1 MKDTLFANPAAPPE
15 DFQFSPKVA
24 EVFDD
29 MLARSV
35 PFYQEIIAMAAS
47 LLSTFV
53 GRHEVVYDL
62 GCSTGATM
70 IELARRLPGRDL
82 RFVGVDSSAAM
93 VGKARLKAEI
103 YSKTEQL
110 RFVEADILT
119 VPLQDPAAII
129 LNYTLQFLRPL
140 QRPEFLRR
148 LYAALKP
155 GGILLVCEKTISH
168 TPIFNRVFI
177 DCYLDFKR
185 QHGYSEIE
193 IAKKREALENVLVPF
208 SAAENRD
215 LFQQAGFA
223 DVEQFFQWFNFSGF
237 VARKGKEDDAILPK
251 DCSR

>member
-53 GRHEVVYDL
+53 GPREVIYDL
-62 GCSTGATM
+62 GCSTGATV
-70 IELARRLPGRDL
+70 IELARRLPERDL

-93 VGKARLKAEI
+93 VEKARLKAEI
-103 YSKTEQL
+103 YSKSEQL

-119 VPLQDPAAII
+119 VPLAEPGAII

-140 QRPEFLRR
+140 QRPDFLRR
-148 LYAALKP
+148 LHAALKP
-155 GGILLVCEKTISH
+155 GGILLVCEKTISP
-168 TPIFNRVFI
+168 TPLFNRAFI
-177 DCYLDFKR
+177 GCYLDFKR
-185 QHGYSEIE
+185 RHGYSEIE

-208 SAAENRD
+208 SVAENVA
-215 LFQQAGFA
+215 LFRQAGFA
-223 DVEQFFQWFNFSGF
+223 QVEQFFQWFNFSGF
-237 VARKGKEDDAILPK
+237 MARKGAADDALSPGP
-251 DCSR
+251 